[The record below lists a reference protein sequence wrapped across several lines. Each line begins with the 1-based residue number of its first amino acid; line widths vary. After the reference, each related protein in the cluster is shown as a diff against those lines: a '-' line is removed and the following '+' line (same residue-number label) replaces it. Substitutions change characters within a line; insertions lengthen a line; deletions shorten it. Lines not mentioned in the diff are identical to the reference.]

1 VRCTFEFAAP
11 DGRSIAFETTA
22 SNHVLAQVG
31 ESRRIVYRPSRPEK
45 ARVLQ
50 DHEQS
55 LGLALFGCLVAAAII
70 VAALL
75 L

>member
-1 VRCTFEFAAP
+1 MTPVSSSYTGNCSP
-11 DGRSIAFETTA
+11 
-22 SNHVLAQVG
+22 QVG
-31 ESRRIVYRPSRPEK
+31 ESRWIVYRPSRSEK

-55 LGLALFGCLVAAAII
+55 LGLGLFGCLVAAAVI